1 MMWTELKL
9 CTDPKEVFL
18 QLMARWWRGIPGRG
32 EREQKCSWHVQNK
45 GKMLKPHNL
54 IRASK
59 CLIFPQMCPFSLP
72 LESHLGR
79 CQEAQHRLYESI
91 RRVLHKERGLCFWE
105 KGSQSQGNS
114 RVSYAWTGRDVKEK
128 QSASAAAS
136 APRQQQGTTSGKGS
150 WTEGWGRRVG
160 RVEIGRASARS
171 GGSDSFLRCWC
182 GYAGGVLSSLSL
194 NSGWNHCHSGNTPCL
209 FGSDWQGFVIN
220 GNREKL

>member
-32 EREQKCSWHVQNK
+32 EREQKCFWCVQSK
-45 GKMLKPHNL
+45 SKMLKPHNL

-79 CQEAQHRLYESI
+79 CQEAQHRLYESV

-114 RVSYAWTGRDVKEK
+114 RVSYAWTGRECEREAISLSSSICS
-128 QSASAAAS
+128 QAAA
-136 APRQQQGTTSGKGS
+136 RCHK
-150 WTEGWGRRVG
+150 WERFLDRRV
-160 RVEIGRASARS
+160 RKES
-171 GGSDSFLRCWC
+171 WE
-182 GYAGGVLSSLSL
+182 
-194 NSGWNHCHSGNTPCL
+194 SGNRKSISEEWGLRFFSEMLMWVCGRSVEQSQP
-209 FGSDWQGFVIN
+209 
-220 GNREKL
+220 